1 MDCKLVVFHLSALL
15 IVASLQTSR
24 TQAFEV
30 KTHEALSLQ
39 AVNIAAADGRS
50 ILDDYL
56 KQVLSFEFPGGVGQ
70 LVNGKQVQQWIG
82 FGSKE
87 EDSPLWRVQEH
98 FHDPTKSWN
107 QAGPITGG
115 ISSVIWSQLQNQGNG
130 VGAGNHSWKDARD
143 SYFNALTSTNAVQ
156 RQQN

>member
-50 ILDDYL
+50 SLDD
-56 KQVLSFEFPGGVGQ
+56 
-70 LVNGKQVQQWIG
+70 
-82 FGSKE
+82 
-87 EDSPLWRVQEH
+87 
-98 FHDPTKSWN
+98 
-107 QAGPITGG
+107 
-115 ISSVIWSQLQNQGNG
+115 
-130 VGAGNHSWKDARD
+130 
-143 SYFNALTSTNAVQ
+143 
-156 RQQN
+156 